1 MNSKIIIIGF
11 SNPACRIA
19 AHLAETGAKV
29 SFAID
34 ESNLNSLPPMPHSV
48 FLLPCVSIRPET
60 TGELA
65 SASDAAIIATDN
77 EQFNIH
83 VALHLA
89 AVRPG
94 LRIVLRLFN
103 LALGREMEGRLPNVS
118 VMSVSDIAAPY
129 FAAASL
135 EDNVK
140 SARRDDKRLL
150 VSTGGS
156 EEPLDCAGIPAC
168 DCGCSDVSCFRMPE
182 MDRMLVLVL
191 FSIASIVS
199 IATMFFSL
207 RHNIRLG
214 DALYFVVTTITTTG
228 YGDFSLREYPFSTK
242 LAGMALMLS
251 GAALFAI
258 LFAIITD
265 KLFRFRIELMMGR
278 RQVKKHGHIVVCGA
292 GDVGIRVV
300 ESLLLAGVEVV
311 VVEQNQEG
319 RFMQRLRDM
328 GIPLIIA
335 DATLEDSL
343 SKAGVRN
350 ARSIICATDN
360 DMRNLETALNA
371 RAMNPSLRIVL
382 RIYDREFAERI
393 EASFGINAAFSSSA
407 IAAPVFAEA
416 AATTSQSLPLPVPL
430 PCSSA

>member
-19 AHLAETGAKV
+19 SHLAGTGVEV

-34 ESNLNSLPPMPHSV
+34 ESDMNTLPPMPDAIR
-48 FLLPCVSIRPET
+48 LLHLPSIRPEC
-60 TGELA
+60 TGGL
-65 SASDAAIIATDN
+65 SADQDAAIIATDN

-89 AVRPG
+89 ALRPD

-103 LALGREMEGRLPNVS
+103 LALGREMEQRLPNVS
-118 VMSVSDIAAPY
+118 VMSVSDIAAPF
-129 FAAASL
+129 FAATAL
-135 EDNVK
+135 LDNVK
-140 SARRDDKRLL
+140 SARRHEGRLL
-150 VSTGGS
+150 VSTGGA
-156 EEPLDCAGIPAC
+156 EEALDCSRIPAC
-168 DCGCSDVSCFRMPE
+168 DCRCPEDSCFRMPGL
-182 MDRMLVLVL
+182 DRMLLLVIA
-191 FSIASIVS
+191 FIASIVS
-199 IATMFFSL
+199 IATLFFSL
-207 RHNIRLG
+207 RHNIPPG

-242 LAGMALMLS
+242 LAGMLLMLS

-278 RQVKKHGHIVVCGA
+278 RQVKKHGHVIVCGA
-292 GDVGIRVV
+292 GDVGMRVV
-300 ESLLLAGVEVV
+300 ESLLITGAEVV

-328 GIPLIIA
+328 RIALIIA

-343 SKAGVRN
+343 LKAGVRN

-371 RAMNPSLRIVL
+371 RYINRSLRIVL

-393 EASFGINAAFSSSA
+393 ESSFGIHAALSSSA
-407 IAAPVFAEA
+407 IAAPVFADA
-416 AATTSQSLPLPVPL
+416 ALN
-430 PCSSA
+430 